1 MNGDHYVSQR
11 NFGNG
16 SAPTIDAPA
25 TDAVDELRQLT
36 AELQASRTRIVE
48 ATDAARRRIE
58 RDLHDG
64 AQQRF
69 VTASMQLGLAL
80 RAVERGDVTE
90 LTEQLAS
97 VRAELDGGLAE
108 LRDLASG
115 IHPTVLSDRGLRPAV
130 ERWSHA
136 AACP

>member
-1 MNGDHYVSQR
+1 M
-11 NFGNG
+11 
-16 SAPTIDAPA
+16 
-25 TDAVDELRQLT
+25 
-36 AELQASRTRIVE
+36 
-48 ATDAARRRIE
+48 
-58 RDLHDG
+58 
-64 AQQRF
+64 
-69 VTASMQLGLAL
+69 

-130 ERWSHA
+130 ERWPHA